1 MRRVELKTL
10 SGATAFVDAADGPAL
25 RQQIAVRE
33 GVPAGLLRLTCGCRE
48 YDAAVLPD
56 GCVRVLLRL
65 EGGKGGFGAMLRT
78 SCGALYTFGSGEQGQ
93 LGHGDLCE
101 QLLPK
106 KVQALDVLE
115 AAPATPSVAPTS
127 PEVP

>member
-1 MRRVELKTL
+1 MAGSDFTIALTQRGTVYAFGNGDYTGTYWWGRGWEGASQKLLLPRRIVALDE
-10 SGATAFVDAADGPAL
+10 ARVDLLAAGSAH
-25 RQQIAVRE
+25 
-33 GVPAGLLRLTCGCRE
+33 
-48 YDAAVLPD
+48 
-56 GCVRVLLRL
+56 
-65 EGGKGGFGAMLRT
+65 AMLRT